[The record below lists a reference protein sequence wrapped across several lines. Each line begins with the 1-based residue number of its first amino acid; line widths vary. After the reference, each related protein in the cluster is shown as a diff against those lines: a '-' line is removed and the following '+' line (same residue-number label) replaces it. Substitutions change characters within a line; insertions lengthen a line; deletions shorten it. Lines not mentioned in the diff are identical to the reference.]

1 MLKQLLM
8 GALGTAGIPALMHK
22 LLRKKGVTILTY
34 HGVTA
39 SPLPFEDWC
48 FLDQH
53 SFEQQIRYLSRYHR
67 ILSLSDALQLL
78 DAGEVT
84 EPTAVITFDDGYR
97 NNLTVALPILQRYN
111 APATIYLST
120 DLIGTTDTLWF
131 CRLNQ
136 ALAGTTLTDLSW
148 NGLHLPLNNAAA
160 KSAASARLQNALKG
174 MPNARLLAAVDGLI
188 TQLGGQLHP
197 VQNEASPYRML
208 DLADIQQLQRTGLIE
223 FGAHTCSHA
232 ILARLDSHAQ
242 REEISGSKAAV
253 EALTGQPCVHFAYPN
268 GSIQDHD
275 PDTVAIL
282 REAGFVSC
290 TNMRPGSNVPATDR
304 MHLHRYGIG
313 ADTEFSRFKLWS
325 HHIR

>member
-1 MLKQLLM
+1 MLKKLLID
-8 GALGTAGIPALMHK
+8 ALGTASLPALLHK
-22 LLRKKGVTILTY
+22 LLRKKGITILTY
-34 HGVTA
+34 HGVVET
-39 SPLPFEDWC
+39 PLPFQDWC

-53 SFEQQIRYLSRYHR
+53 SFEQQIRYLSQHFR
-67 ILSLSDALQLL
+67 ILSLSDALKQL

-97 NNLTVALPILQRYN
+97 NNLTVALPVLQRYN

-120 DLIGTTDTLWF
+120 DLIGTDNTLWF

-136 ALAGTTLTDLSW
+136 ALAETGLTQLNW
-148 NGLHLPLNNAAA
+148 NGLSLPLTCAAT

-174 MPNARLLAAVDGLI
+174 MPNPRLLAAVDELI
-188 TQLGGQLHP
+188 TALGGDIHRIQP
-197 VQNEASPYRML
+197 DDSPYRML
-208 DLADIQQLQRTGLIE
+208 NPSDIQQMLQSGLIE

-232 ILARLDSHAQ
+232 ILARLDGEAQ
-242 REEISGSKAAV
+242 RAEICGSKAAV
-253 EALTGQPCVHFAYPN
+253 ENLTGQPCEHFAYPN

-275 PDTVAIL
+275 PLTVEIL
-282 REAGFVSC
+282 QDAGFRSC
-290 TNMRPGSNVPATDR
+290 TNMRPGSNHPSTHR

-325 HHIR
+325 HHLR